1 MEAQK
6 LALLRAIRQKRLAEV
21 ANISE
26 SYLSTIIAGK
36 TIPSATIANHLSKL
50 ANEMCAALELPEPFE
65 PTDFNSTLTA
75 HRELPLQAF
84 FMVQDR
90 YFGSMNINA
99 QQLITKEDNDPQL
112 IQYLRECYHGEY
124 ESFDWYGK
132 TIRVSPLEED

>member
-6 LALLRAIRQKRLAEV
+6 KALLRAIQQKRLAEA
-21 ANISE
+21 ANISGPH
-26 SYLSTIIAGK
+26 LSNIIKGVSV
-36 TIPSATIANHLSKL
+36 PSAVTANYLSKL
-50 ANEMCAALELPEPFE
+50 ANEMCAALDLPQPFE

-75 HRELPLQAF
+75 HRELPLQALF
-84 FMVQDR
+84 LVQDR

-99 QQLITKEDNDPQL
+99 QQLITKEDDDPLL